1 MKDKI
6 KIFALGG
13 LDQDGCSLYC
23 VEINDSIYV
32 ISCGLGYPDK
42 SAPGIDYI
50 VPDVSY
56 LKENKHRV
64 KAYII
69 SHSHDDTMWGLPF
82 IYQDAPAP
90 IYMSKFA
97 NVAFNSFLANN
108 KVNISVPFNIRVVD
122 PNQDIIIDNRL
133 FQFFSITHSAPEAFG
148 IAIDTSEGNIIF
160 SGDFIIE
167 YNPYKAFNFNFKK
180 LNEIVDKKQ
189 TYILLGDSIN
199 AGRKGFTSPNHK
211 VGNEV
216 RKIINDCDGRVYI
229 ACYYQDAYNYV
240 EALEECINANKYIC
254 FYDEESL
261 KTYKGLE
268 ENNIFRIPESKL
280 ISLDGLST
288 IPDKDIV
295 IFMLGTGEFLYRKIS
310 MLALKDIKDKRL
322 YIKESDYFI
331 LLCPPA
337 PNFEVLSV
345 GVLDELYRTDCRV
358 DFLNRKQLK
367 KMHPSEDDIKFL
379 ISIIKPKYYIPIKGQ
394 YKDLV
399 ANATIGATMN
409 IGLNHTSIFLLDN
422 GNALDFSFENPK
434 ISSIEND
441 KVRVGTIMVDGTG
454 VGDVANEIINERN
467 ILSQDGIIVMSC
479 LISLSKKKI
488 IGGPDIQMRGFLFL
502 KESEPI
508 LKKIQQIFIETVE
521 KNLQNQTIFDENK
534 TYKEIK
540 DEVNKFTRKSTLRT
554 PMIEPQLLI
563 IE

>member
-108 KVNISVPFNIRVVD
+108 KVNISVPFNIRVVN

-211 VGNEV
+211 AGNEV

-467 ILSQDGIIVMSC
+467 ILSQDGIVVMSC

-502 KESEPI
+502 KESESI